1 MEVQDPGPGCI
12 DFSSWVTHAPLMF
25 QAETSPSVSTV
36 GYWLT
41 LQASYGYTWTV
52 FLGQISHPRNV
63 FLKEREREYDM
74 PSLQK
79 TCSITTLKH
88 HARPRAAMR
97 THSELHL
104 STNLPSSSTVCEA
117 PSGFAACAW
126 IFRISVCH
134 ALTLCSLW
142 LSSGCQVSC
151 DRLQTNIDWVV
162 QGLQVVSSLVSF
174 IVYSEHERERERER
188 CKKVTQCFRK
198 TSIIH
203 AFTDFPADGYR
214 CNINSQS
221 RLNVSFHTD
230 YSCPSI
236 VFQSSCLFY
245 LSSST
250 PRHVWLREKE
260 EELRIEKR
268 RPSAVMPPLPT
279 LLRFSLC
286 RSVAEGLQPACR
298 WHRVCAEH
306 NANGSRRYTRRM
318 PRSRSYGGS
327 VLHPV
332 YVSW

>member
-79 TCSITTLKH
+79 TCSITTLQH

-104 STNLPSSSTVCEA
+104 STKLPPSSTVCEA

-162 QGLQVVSSLVSF
+162 EGLQVESSLVSF
-174 IVYSEHERERERER
+174 IVYSEHERERE
-188 CKKVTQCFRK
+188 KGARK
-198 TSIIH
+198 LH
-203 AFTDFPADGYR
+203 NALAKP
-214 CNINSQS
+214 
-221 RLNVSFHTD
+221 
-230 YSCPSI
+230 
-236 VFQSSCLFY
+236 
-245 LSSST
+245 LSSMHLQIFRQMVTDVTLAASPDWTYSFIPTTAALPLFFSQAVSST
-250 PRHVWLREKE
+250 FPLLYLVMCGCE
-260 EELRIEKR
+260 R
-268 RPSAVMPPLPT
+268 RRKS
-279 LLRFSLC
+279 
-286 RSVAEGLQPACR
+286 
-298 WHRVCAEH
+298 
-306 NANGSRRYTRRM
+306 
-318 PRSRSYGGS
+318 
-327 VLHPV
+327 
-332 YVSW
+332 